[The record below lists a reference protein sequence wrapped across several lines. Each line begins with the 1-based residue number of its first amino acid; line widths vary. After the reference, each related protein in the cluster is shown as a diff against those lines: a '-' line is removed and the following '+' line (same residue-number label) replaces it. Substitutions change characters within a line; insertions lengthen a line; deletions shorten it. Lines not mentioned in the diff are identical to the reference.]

1 MQDMTDSQPLLAT
14 RGLRKTYG
22 GSVALDGVDVAFYP
36 GEVHALMGENGA
48 GKSTL
53 GKIIA
58 GAVPSSGGEIIV
70 DGCVAKINNPVDAQ
84 RLGITIIFQ
93 ELDLFPHLSIAENIA
108 IQNLRYKETAIVNY
122 KKMEAFA
129 RPALRRVGLE
139 ISPKTLVGELSVA
152 QQQRVAIARALSMD
166 ARLIVFD
173 ESTSALTSEAVDQ
186 LFGVIDQLRSA
197 GVACVFVTHKM
208 DEVFR
213 IAGRITVLR
222 DGRYIGTRKSS
233 ETDMAELVRMMIG
246 HTVES
251 GEHHSHIQQQVL
263 LNVVKLKTDALH
275 DVSFRVNKGEVV
287 GLAGLVGAGRGEVG
301 RALFGLDRV
310 AGGTIALNSKPYSPT
325 SPRAAM
331 NQGLALLPRDRKGQ
345 GLMMQMSVRENA
357 SLAVLP
363 RVSTLSWIGRGEEA
377 RLADQVSK
385 ATRIKSASPHIE
397 VSSLSGGNQQKALLA
412 RWLLTDADLY
422 FLDDPTRGV
431 DIGAKEDIYQIIRD
445 LAKAGKGVIMVSS
458 ELPELMQCCDR
469 IVVMNDGR
477 SVANL
482 LRAEATQEQILT
494 YATSA
499 SAGLNNEP
507 DPVLAESTQ

>member
-1 MQDMTDSQPLLAT
+1 MQGVTDSQPLLVT

-58 GAVPSSGGEIIV
+58 GAVSSSSGEIIV
-70 DGCVAKINNPVDAQ
+70 DSSAARINNPVDAQ

-108 IQNLRYKETAIVNY
+108 IQNLRYKETTIVNY
-122 KKMEAFA
+122 KKMEAFTK
-129 RPALRRVGLE
+129 PALQRVGLN

-213 IAGRITVLR
+213 IADRITVLR
-222 DGRYIGTRKSS
+222 DGKYIGTRKSS

-246 HTVES
+246 HEVVS

-263 LNVVKLKTDALH
+263 LDVNGLETAALH
-275 DVSFRVNKGEVV
+275 DVSFRVKRGEVV

-310 AGGTIALNSKPYSPT
+310 TGGTLTLNNKPYSPT

-331 NQGLALLPRDRKGQ
+331 NQGLALLPRDRKSQ

-363 RVSTLSWIGRGEEA
+363 RVSTLGWIGRSEES
-377 RLADQVSK
+377 RWADQVSQT
-385 ATRIKSASPHIE
+385 TRIKSASPHIE
-397 VSSLSGGNQQKALLA
+397 VSSLSGGNQQKTLLS

-445 LAKAGKGVIMVSS
+445 LVKAGKGVIMVSS

-469 IVVMNDGR
+469 IVVMNNGR
-477 SVANL
+477 SVADL
-482 LRAEATQEQILT
+482 PRDKATQEQILT

-499 SAGLNNEP
+499 SAGFENSSNSV
-507 DPVLAESTQ
+507 PVESTQ

>member
-1 MQDMTDSQPLLAT
+1 MHDTADNQPLLET
-14 RGLRKTYG
+14 RGLRKSYG
-22 GSVALDGVDVAFYP
+22 ASVALDGVDVKFYA
-36 GEVHALMGENGA
+36 GQVHALMGENGA

-58 GAVPSSGGEIIV
+58 GAVPSSGGEIWV
-70 DGCVAKINNPVDAQ
+70 DGESAPINNPVEAQ
-84 RLGITIIFQ
+84 RRGITIIFQ

-108 IQNLRYKETAIVNY
+108 IQNLRYQESAWVNY

-129 RPALRRVGLE
+129 RPALKRVGLDL
-139 ISPKTLVGELSVA
+139 PPRRLVGELSVA

-186 LFGVIDQLRSA
+186 LFGVIDQLRAA

-213 IAGRITVLR
+213 IADRITVLR
-222 DGRYIGTRKSS
+222 DGKYIGTRNSN

-246 HTVES
+246 HEVVP
-251 GEHHSHIQQQVL
+251 GGRDSHTQGQTL
-263 LNVVKLKTDALH
+263 LEVDGLETAALH
-275 DVSFRVNKGEVV
+275 DVSFRVRKGEVV

-301 RALFGLDRV
+301 RALFGLDKIT
-310 AGGTIALNSKPYSPT
+310 GGSVTLGGKPYIPS
-325 SPRAAM
+325 SPRSAM
-331 NQGLALLPRDRKGQ
+331 NRGLALLPRDRKGQ

-363 RVSTLSWIGRGEEA
+363 RVSTLGWVGRGEEA
-377 RLADQVSK
+377 RRTDQVSQ

-397 VSSLSGGNQQKALLA
+397 VSSLSGGNQQKALLG

-431 DIGAKEDIYQIIRD
+431 DIGAKEDIYQIIQD

-477 SVANL
+477 SVADL
-482 LRAEATQEQILT
+482 PRDEATQEQILT

-499 SAGLNNEP
+499 SPGVDNAARPEYAG
-507 DPVLAESTQ
+507 STR